1 MFFILEN
8 VLCNPKLLAHDT
20 PLFSEVPNEKVSLN
34 DLNND
39 LNKIRHWAY
48 Q

>member
-1 MFFILEN
+1 MFLISEN

-20 PLFSEVPNEKVSLN
+20 SLFSEVPNEKASLN

-39 LNKIRHWAY
+39 LNKIRHWA
-48 Q
+48 